1 MPKPP
6 INPESPIRPIITQTA
21 INHLVDQ
28 VVGDVKQIVKLDVA
42 TNHCTEIWYGKLP
55 DNVLAGY
62 CWGGG

>member
-6 INPESPIRPIITQTA
+6 INPESPIRPIITQLT
-21 INHLVDQ
+21 IDRFVDQ
-28 VVGDVKQIVKLDVA
+28 VVGDVKQVVGVKA
-42 TNHCTEIWYGKLP
+42 NHYTEICYGKLP